1 MIFNTR
7 KGEGNRFRVPG
18 IVFDTRGEWGDCV
31 AEGKIGLRL
40 ALKVVTDNA
49 IAIFIPIECRLIVF
63 YTFSRYTNP

>member
-1 MIFNTR
+1 MCVPF
-7 KGEGNRFRVPG
+7 FCRVSFSIPAG
-18 IVFDTRGEWGDCV
+18 AWGDCM